1 MLKDL
6 REFYK
11 NKKILILGH
20 STFMGSWLSMLLHGL
35 DAQVTGCSIK
45 PPVFPNLHH
54 EADID
59 ELITS
64 YIGDIRDFD
73 FLNDI
78 VQKHQ
83 PEIVLHLSAVA
94 GYCDSIE
101 PKELYGL
108 NLLGVLN
115 ALEVCKQSESVRV
128 FINMVP
134 DHSHS
139 NFFRNCDKK
148 NQGELDL
155 IMGSFRSTEFLTTGY
170 RNAYFEDHH
179 PGLFPPRALVNIKSY
194 PPLGGGDWSQNNIF
208 QNYFRVV
215 LKSRKS
221 ILSHPGILHV
231 VVHVLDVLCGNLMMA
246 SKLFLDPTYPIND
259 YILKPEKD
267 FYRDEAWV
275 TQTFC
280 EIWGEGAAF
289 TVQQNDKLLKAN
301 EINNAHESSFDS
313 VPDWHPQW
321 DAEMALRKT
330 IEWEKARGRGANMQR
345 FSLQQI
351 EEYLATDGIIPG
363 F

>member
-1 MLKDL
+1 M

-20 STFMGSWLSMLLHGL
+20 STYMGSWLSMMLHHL

-45 PPVFPNLHH
+45 PPVYPNLYQ

-59 ELITS
+59 EIITS
-64 YIGDIRDFD
+64 YIGDVRDFD
-73 FLNDI
+73 FLNAI

-83 PEIVLHLSAVA
+83 PEIVLHMSAVS
-94 GYCDSIE
+94 GFCDSIE

-134 DHSHS
+134 DHSRS
-139 NFFRNCDKK
+139 TFFRNCDKK

-170 RNAYFEDHH
+170 RNAYFSPNELNPLH
-179 PGLFPPRALVNIKSY
+179 PKTVVNVKTLT
-194 PPLGGGDWSQNNIF
+194 PLGGGDWSKNNLF
-208 QNYFRVV
+208 QDYFRTVI
-215 LKSRKS
+215 KTRKN
-221 ILSHPGILHV
+221 IVAHPGISHNM
-231 VVHVLDVLCGNLMMA
+231 VHVLDVLYGNLMLA
-246 SKLFLDPTYPIND
+246 RKLFFDPLHNIND
-259 YILKPEKD
+259 YKLMPEND
-267 FYRDEAWV
+267 FFRDETWI

-289 TVQQNDKLLKAN
+289 TVQHNEKLLTRSVY
-301 EINNAHESSFDS
+301 NNDYNTSSYDIL
-313 VPDWHPQW
+313 PEWHPQW
-321 DAEMALRKT
+321 NAEKAIQMT
-330 IEWEKARGRGANMQR
+330 IEWEKARERGANMQR
-345 FSLQQI
+345 YSMQQI
-351 EEYLATDGIIPG
+351 EDYFSAK
-363 F
+363 